1 MAYKRNELNVEQLEA
16 LVRGHGKK
24 FVSLKEG
31 ANLYSLGLH
40 SFREIAK
47 DAKAIYKIKRRVLV
61 NTEKVDEFLEAFA
74 VDDD

>member
-16 LVRGHGKK
+16 LVRGRGKK

-31 ANLYSLGLH
+31 ADLYSLGLH

-47 DAKAIYKIKRRVLV
+47 DAKAIYKIKSRVLV
-61 NTEKVDEFLEAFA
+61 NTEKVDEFLEVFA
-74 VDDD
+74 LDDD

>member
-16 LVRGHGKK
+16 LVRGRGKK

-31 ANLYSLGLH
+31 ADLYSLGLH

-47 DAKAIYKIKRRVLV
+47 AIYKIKSRVLV
-61 NTEKVDEFLEAFA
+61 NTEKVDEFLEVFA
-74 VDDD
+74 LDDD

>member
-16 LVRGHGKK
+16 LVRGRGKK
-24 FVSLKEG
+24 FVSLNEG
-31 ANLYSLGLH
+31 ADLYSLGLH